1 MVNQPSAGQ
10 NAIYRFD
17 ETVLNPEMA
26 FMIQEYGCSQTTI
39 SNICNASIPIYQQHE
54 VSDGPIDN
62 SVDLTSGKHS
72 KSKLQNYISEQFN
85 SNWQIQGRNSDL
97 FLNQFENRC
106 MSEFVAMLLNQCTN
120 SLNQY

>member
-1 MVNQPSAGQ
+1 MPSRTLFCRKCEGHGRQ
-10 NAIYRFD
+10 I
-17 ETVLNPEMA
+17 VLKEMA